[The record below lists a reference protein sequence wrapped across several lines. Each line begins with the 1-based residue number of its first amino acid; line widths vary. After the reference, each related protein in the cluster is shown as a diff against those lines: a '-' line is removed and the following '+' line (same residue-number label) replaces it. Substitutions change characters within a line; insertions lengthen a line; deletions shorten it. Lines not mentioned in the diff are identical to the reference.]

1 MHDAITIGVPVF
13 VILFGIL
20 LNQRAVDKLE
30 SRMDARFNSVD
41 SRIDRMKT
49 EIDGRL
55 DRIQSDL
62 SQFYRDLGDHG
73 ARIEA
78 LEKRAS

>member
-1 MHDAITIGVPVF
+1 MHDTITIGVPVLA
-13 VILFGIL
+13 ILFGIL
-20 LNQRAVDKLE
+20 VNQRAVDKLE
-30 SRMDARFNSVD
+30 AKVDKLEARIETRFN
-41 SRIDRMKT
+41 II
-49 EIDGRL
+49 EARL
-55 DRIQSDL
+55 DRMQADL